1 MMAGQAFL
9 GCTIFDGYRRHAGCA
24 LVVREGRVSEI
35 VDERSVPSDCDGVR
49 LDGALIA
56 PGFVDL
62 QVNGGGGVLLNDDPS
77 VDAIRTIAAAHLPFG
92 TTALLPTLITDTREK
107 TAAAIAA
114 AGDAIDAGV
123 KSCIGLHLEGPH
135 LAAVRKGAHDPALIR
150 AMDDDDEA
158 ILVAAARRLPSL
170 LTTIAPESVTSTQIK
185 TLADAGATV
194 SLGHTDASL
203 TQVREASEAGAT
215 CVTHLFNAMSPL
227 GHREPGVVGGALSDG
242 RLHAGLIADGFH
254 VAPEAVGI
262 ALRAKQEP
270 GTIFLVT
277 DAMATIGTELKRFT
291 LGSRDIERRDG
302 RLTLSDGTL
311 AGADL
316 DMISAIRFMVDVI
329 GVSVDEALRMAA
341 LYPATVLGRD
351 AEFGQLAP
359 GARGDFVVLSD
370 ALTIASVW
378 QQGAKVA

>member
-1 MMAGQAFL
+1 MTGQAFL
-9 GCTIFDGYRRHAGCA
+9 GCTIFDGHCRHDGCA
-24 LVVREGRVSEI
+24 LVVRKGRVSEI
-35 VDERSVPSDCDGVR
+35 VDKTSVPSDCHDIR

-77 VDAIRTIAAAHLPFG
+77 IDAIRTITAAHVPFG

-114 AGDAIDAGV
+114 ADDAIDTGV
-123 KSCIGLHLEGPH
+123 HSCIGLHLEGPH
-135 LAAVRKGAHDPALIR
+135 LAMARKGAHDAALIR

-158 ILVAAARRLPSL
+158 MLVAAARRLPSL
-170 LTTIAPESVTSTQIK
+170 LMTVAPESVTSGQIAA
-185 TLADAGATV
+185 LADAGATV

-203 TQVREASEAGAT
+203 TQVREAIAAGAT

-242 RLHAGLIADGFH
+242 RLYAGLIADGFH

-270 GTIFLVT
+270 GKIFLVT
-277 DAMATIGTELKRFT
+277 DAMATIGTQLKRFT
-291 LGSRDIERRDG
+291 LGGRDIERRDG
-302 RLTLSDGTL
+302 RLTLPDGTL

-316 DMISAIRFMVDVI
+316 DMISAVRFMVDVI
-329 GVSVDEALRMAA
+329 GVPVDEALRMAS
-341 LYPATVLGRD
+341 LYPAKVLGRD
-351 AEFGQLAP
+351 AELGQLVP
-359 GARGDFVVLSD
+359 GARGDFVVLGD
-370 ALTIASVW
+370 ALAIEGVW
-378 QQGAKVA
+378 QQGEQVA